1 LRRCAVPW
9 WRMSN
14 LLGNAAEGFHTE
26 GSRWIASSRQ
36 TSTDCNNTSVLRECL
51 RRKRVVIKQREKR
64 GATMGLRSYQQRV
77 ADWVCACFPP
87 SSVFNRTERS
97 HRFLE
102 ESLELA
108 QASGCS
114 EEDAIALVRYVYS
127 RPVGEIT
134 QETGG
139 VMVTLAAL
147 CNAQDVDLEISADR

>member
-1 LRRCAVPW
+1 
-9 WRMSN
+9 
-14 LLGNAAEGFHTE
+14 
-26 GSRWIASSRQ
+26 
-36 TSTDCNNTSVLRECL
+36 
-51 RRKRVVIKQREKR
+51 
-64 GATMGLRSYQQRV
+64 MGLRSYQQRV

-87 SSVFNRTERS
+87 SSVTDRTERS

-127 RPVGEIT
+127 RPVGKIT

-147 CNAQDVDLEISADR
+147 CYAQDVDLEISADRELSRNWDRIDIIRAKQAAKPSGSALPL